1 MDKLKI
7 FEIEER
13 LGKISALILNC
24 IVCSENDVEIIDL
37 LEFLQ
42 NEYEKLID
50 EFIIFQKE
58 IMPLVKSRRI

>member
-37 LEFLQ
+37 LEFLK
-42 NEYEKLID
+42 NKYEKLID

-58 IMPLVKSRRI
+58 MMSLIKKQ